1 MKKKSI
7 TEEDIKNAK
16 TILLN
21 DYETIDESP
30 NSICNYMNKVNII
43 GSKEKEESIEII
55 NNIKRK
61 DLLKLIKSIKL
72 DSTYLLAG
80 DKND

>member
-1 MKKKSI
+1 
-7 TEEDIKNAK
+7 
-16 TILLN
+16 
-21 DYETIDESP
+21 
-30 NSICNYMNKVNII
+30 MNKVNII